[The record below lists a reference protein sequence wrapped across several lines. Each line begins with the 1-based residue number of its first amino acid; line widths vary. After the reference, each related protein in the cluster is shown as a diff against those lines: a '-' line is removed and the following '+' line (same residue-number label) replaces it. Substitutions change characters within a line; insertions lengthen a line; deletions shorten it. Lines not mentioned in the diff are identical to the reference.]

1 MVFEPNL
8 IQLYRYNLIEIV
20 WQKGQQSKSAAARMF
35 YFLNQLEKIP
45 RNAMDSCR
53 CGIAVLLLPTAPAGT
68 TGSVSQLDYESD
80 ATI

>member
-1 MVFEPNL
+1 MK
-8 IQLYRYNLIEIV
+8 LYRYNLIEIV
-20 WQKGQQSKSAAARMF
+20 WQKGQQSQSAAARMF

-45 RNAMDSCR
+45 RNAMDSCG